1 MNFCKFLKVFLG
13 ILFCLFIPLKTEAAI
28 LSFLPQSQEIY
39 QGDSF
44 MVAVWLDTEGE
55 NVNAVEGC
63 LSFPKE
69 KIEAVDIRKGSSI
82 LNLWPQEPFFSNEK
96 GEISFVGGLPTGFR
110 GQGQIFSIIF
120 RPVAG
125 LNLPQIVSLS
135 FQKKSKV
142 LLHDGQGTP
151 AKLTLLEGNYS
162 LIKKP
167 RDLPEISSTTHPD
180 QTKWY
185 NHNILHLHWNLREG
199 AEYSYVLSRDPL
211 AEPDEVPD
219 RPEGELIWL
228 GDMEYQGLEDG
239 VYYFHLRESQ
249 ELDSTVSAG
258 GKEGQKWGL
267 KITFRAMIDTLPP
280 EPFEITIGQNPSIF
294 AGQYFLTFA
303 AVDKTSGIDHFEIL
317 ETRKG
322 KGKWERG
329 ESPYLLKDQS
339 LTSIIKVK
347 AVDKAGNER
356 IAEIV
361 PPLNPFPYRTRILV
375 LIGMLILIGAG
386 GVWWLMRKFMKYK
399 NRIK

>member
-1 MNFCKFLKVFLG
+1 
-13 ILFCLFIPLKTEAAI
+13 
-28 LSFLPQSQEIY
+28 
-39 QGDSF
+39 

-55 NVNAVEGC
+55 NINAVEGR

-69 KIEAVDIRKGSSI
+69 KIEAVDIRKGGSI

-96 GEISFVGGLPTGFR
+96 GEISFVGGLPTGFQ

-125 LNLPQIVSLS
+125 LNLPQTVSFS

-219 RPEGELIWL
+219 RPEEELIWL

-258 GKEGQKWGL
+258 GKERQKWGP

-317 ETRKG
+317 ETRKD

-361 PPLNPFPYRTRILV
+361 PSLNPFPYRTRILV
-375 LIGMLILIGAG
+375 LTGMLILIGVG